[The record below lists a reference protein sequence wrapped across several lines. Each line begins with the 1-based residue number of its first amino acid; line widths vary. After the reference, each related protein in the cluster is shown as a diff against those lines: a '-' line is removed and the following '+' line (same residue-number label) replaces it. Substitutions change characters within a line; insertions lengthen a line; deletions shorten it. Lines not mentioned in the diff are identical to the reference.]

1 MSQIKG
7 NSARSQ
13 EDSWIFNSVKALKAA
28 STERFW
34 RTLCVCVYMLCV
46 NDSRTVDDLHADA
59 VGVMNQL
66 ARIIQ
71 QPGFGLTRLA
81 SSLITRN
88 QY

>member
-1 MSQIKG
+1 VNIQQCEG
-7 NSARSQ
+7 V
-13 EDSWIFNSVKALKAA
+13 EGCFYGTFLTHPV
-28 STERFW
+28 
-34 RTLCVCVYMLCV
+34 CVCVCMLCV

-81 SSLITRN
+81 SSRITRN
-88 QY
+88 HH

>member
-1 MSQIKG
+1 M
-7 NSARSQ
+7 
-13 EDSWIFNSVKALKAA
+13 
-28 STERFW
+28 
-34 RTLCVCVYMLCV
+34 CVCVYMLCV

-81 SSLITRN
+81 SSRITRN
-88 QY
+88 HH